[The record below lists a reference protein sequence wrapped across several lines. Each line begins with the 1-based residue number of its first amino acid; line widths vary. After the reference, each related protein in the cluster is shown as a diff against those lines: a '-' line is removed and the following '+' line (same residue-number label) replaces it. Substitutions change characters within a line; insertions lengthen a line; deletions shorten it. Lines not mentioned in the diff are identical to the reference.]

1 MHKLYSAKYILISD
15 GSNDIFASDLLFLEG
30 EPTKHLDSFGTFYEF
45 YDAVASCKYP
55 WRNQCSFI
63 NHSLNFMDLLTGF
76 LRQKISKH
84 LFLLKR
90 STKNIPP
97 RIITLISSKK
107 TCLWTTLSSFC
118 RSITLSEA
126 TLNESYFCSKRP

>member
-15 GSNDIFASDLLFLEG
+15 GTNNIFASDLLFLEG

-55 WRNQCSFI
+55 WS
-63 NHSLNFMDLLTGF
+63 NHCYCDKSMFLHRPLVKFYGTFDWF

-90 STKNIPP
+90 STKNVPL
-97 RIITLISSKK
+97 RIMTLIFSKK
-107 TCLWTTLSSFC
+107 TCLWTTL
-118 RSITLSEA
+118 
-126 TLNESYFCSKRP
+126 

>member
-55 WRNQCSFI
+55 WYRPGTLCRRRCRYHLQNPGRN
-63 NHSLNFMDLLTGF
+63 
-76 LRQKISKH
+76 
-84 LFLLKR
+84 R
-90 STKNIPP
+90 SGP
-97 RIITLISSKK
+97 R
-107 TCLWTTLSSFC
+107 
-118 RSITLSEA
+118 
-126 TLNESYFCSKRP
+126 